1 MALHTSL
8 KVGIVALYIF
18 KKFSDVAVLEYFLP
32 EEHLVLILEDKVA
45 MRHFLIDRLNKE
57 EPELL

>member
-1 MALHTSL
+1 MALHTCL

-18 KKFSDVAVLEYFLP
+18 KKFSDVAVLKYLLP
-32 EEHLVLILEDKVA
+32 KEHLVLILEDKVA

>member
-1 MALHTSL
+1 MALHTCL

-18 KKFSDVAVLEYFLP
+18 KKFSDVAVFKYLLP
-32 EEHLVLILEDKVA
+32 KEHLVLILEDKVA
-45 MRHFLIDRLNKE
+45 MRHFLIHRLNKE

>member
-1 MALHTSL
+1 MALHTCL

-18 KKFSDVAVLEYFLP
+18 QKFSDVAVFKYLLP
-32 EEHLVLILEDKVA
+32 KEHLVLVLEDKVA

-57 EPELL
+57 

>member
-1 MALHTSL
+1 MALHTCL

-18 KKFSDVAVLEYFLP
+18 QKFSDVAVFKDLLP
-32 EEHLVLILEDKVA
+32 KEHLVLILEDKVA

-57 EPELL
+57 